1 VYSEDDLVA
10 DLDAE
15 EKENLLHTL
24 IKLYRYHKPIFEAA
38 DEAVLGRM
46 LGIYLIDSCLARR

>member
-1 VYSEDDLVA
+1 MYSEDDLVA
-10 DLDAE
+10 DLTAE
-15 EKENLLHTL
+15 ENESILHTL

-38 DEAVLGRM
+38 NEAVLGRM